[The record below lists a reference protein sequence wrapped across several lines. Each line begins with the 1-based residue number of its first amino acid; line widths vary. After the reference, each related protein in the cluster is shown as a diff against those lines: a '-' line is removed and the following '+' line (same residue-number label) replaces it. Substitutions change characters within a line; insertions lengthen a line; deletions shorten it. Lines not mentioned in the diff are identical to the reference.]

1 MQGSTTVQRIVDL
14 TLRTTSDTKGVDN
27 FTRSAEEAGIVFD
40 KVGKEANEA
49 AKGVDNFEKE
59 VVQTT
64 TRTQRLGAGLQ
75 RGVTRLRNFRNAVRQ
90 NREELRGANSQF
102 GNLARTLAAGIGFG
116 IAIKGANDFSI
127 AIAEISTLVDTAEV
141 SNKQLRDTVIEL
153 SSEFGIGTT
162 DVAKA
167 LYQAISSGAVQ
178 ASDANEF
185 LNTSLRLARAGLVDA
200 EQAVDGL
207 TTVLNAYNLP
217 AEEAGR
223 VSDILFATVR
233 AGKTDLQQLSQF
245 LFQAVPIAATLGVS
259 FEEVNASLVALTA
272 SGTPTRVAF
281 TQIRAAMQ
289 GLVRPTED
297 LTEIFQDAGFESG
310 EAAIKAVGF
319 QAALQVLEAATGGS
333 VSQLQELL
341 GSVEAVQG
349 VLGITG
355 QNAERFSTALE
366 DVTNSAGATDEAFEK
381 VNETIGVKSQV
392 AITSVSN
399 ALTTLGEAFEPIIRV
414 FLRFV
419 TTIADA
425 VVFLGTE
432 FPAVLTT
439 FVTALT
445 GLLIFNQ
452 VRRAAQ
458 LFRGTLK
465 FLVPQMVAATGA
477 TEGQAAAQA
486 ILNPR
491 LATTALI
498 LGKITAALALV
509 TLGYELAT
517 AVIDGLIQEN
527 DKALAELKKTFDIQR
542 DILELRQQLA
552 AQRGVSEEEIFEQI
566 QPLIARAFAQ
576 GIDEDTR
583 RERLNDVR
591 ELLQQELSDIQS
603 VNAQIKA
610 GEAEIRNFAL
620 AAEEEKRAARRQ
632 SAIDQTNANILIAQ
646 QEITLARATKKE
658 QEKLAKDLAKLE
670 KEIAE
675 DSRDFQKSIAEDIA
689 AQGRE
694 LLGVSE
700 EEDPAIANA
709 RRILAINKEIAEQ
722 RRVLASSVDA
732 ASAREAQTTI
742 QALRDEALQA
752 ETAAQRFVLLQR
764 IQEAEEEAA
773 RIAGQR
779 AALEGDTATTAAKSE
794 QERLDAQ
801 KKRIEDLKTVIKDID
816 KPIEISVDVQIESA
830 QNKVD
835 FFKRALDDIKSRRI
849 VITADVQETG
859 QAGGVMGAFASG
871 GNISAGRRIPGYGG
885 GDRVNF
891 TGERGEW
898 VINKRRSSEFAALL
912 NRINSGSRASVQR
925 MIDTMAGAKPRF
937 QEGGVLGSIGALA
950 AQTGA
955 PASSEQIVQRVALDL
970 SLGSRPMGTL
980 FGEEAVINNLIDTLR
995 DGRRGVV
1002 RK

>member
-1 MQGSTTVQRIVDL
+1 MQQSSTVQRIVEL
-14 TLRTTSDTKGVDN
+14 ALRTVSDTKGVDA
-27 FTRSAEEAGIVFD
+27 FTRSATAAGD
-40 KVGKEANEA
+40 AAETSGKEAQTG
-49 AKGVDNFEKE
+49 AKGFDTYEKE
-59 VVQTT
+59 VGQATT
-64 TRTQRLGAGLQ
+64 ANTRFGRGLQ
-75 RGVTRLRNFRNAVRQ
+75 RGVTQVRNFRNAVRQ
-90 NREELRGANSQF
+90 NREEMRSTNTQF
-102 GNLARTLAAGIGFG
+102 SNLARTLAAGLSFG

-127 AIAEISTLVDTAEV
+127 AIAEISTLVDSADV

-153 SSEFGIGTT
+153 SSTFGIGTT

-178 ASDANEF
+178 ASEANDF
-185 LNTSLRLARAGLVDA
+185 LNTSLRLARAGLVSA

-297 LTEIFQDAGFESG
+297 LTKIFNDAGFESG

-319 QAALQVLEAATGGS
+319 QEALGVLENATGGS

-349 VLGITG
+349 VLGTTG
-355 QNAERFSTALE
+355 QNAERFSQALS
-366 DVTNSAGATDEAFEK
+366 DVTDSAGATDTAFAK

-392 AITSVSN
+392 ALTSVSN
-399 ALTTLGEAFEPIIRV
+399 ALTTLGEAFEPILRV

-419 TTIADA
+419 TTLADA

-432 FPAVLTT
+432 FPAVLTAL
-439 FVTALT
+439 VTAFT
-445 GLLIFNQ
+445 GLLI
-452 VRRAAQ
+452 VR
-458 LFRGTLK
+458 TLRRS
-465 FLVPQMVAATGA
+465 FSLYQGVLARLVPEQIAAAAATEAQAAATGV
-477 TEGQAAAQA
+477 
-486 ILNPR
+486 LNSR
-491 LATTALI
+491 LTLTAALI
-498 LGKITAALALV
+498 GKITGALALV

-517 AVIDGLIQEN
+517 AAIDGLIEEN
-527 DKALAELKKTFDIQR
+527 DKALEELKKTFDIQR
-542 DILELRQQLA
+542 DIVELRQQLA
-552 AQRGVSEEEIFEQI
+552 AARGVTDEEIFEQI
-566 QPLIARAFAQ
+566 QPLLARAFAE
-576 GIDEDTR
+576 GIDADTR
-583 RERLNDVR
+583 RERLDDVR
-591 ELLQQELSDIQS
+591 QLLQAELSDIQS
-603 VNAQIKA
+603 VQAVINA
-610 GEAEIRNFAL
+610 GEAEIRNFAI
-620 AAEEEKRAARRQ
+620 AAEEEKREARRQ
-632 SAIDQTNANILIAQ
+632 SAIDQTNANIVLAQ

-675 DSRDFQKSIAEDIA
+675 DSRDFQKSIAEEIA
-689 AQGRE
+689 AQGAE
-694 LLGVSE
+694 VLGISA
-700 EEDPAIANA
+700 EEDPAIENA
-709 RRILAINKEIAEQ
+709 RRILAINREIADQ
-722 RRVLASSVDA
+722 RAVLASSVDA
-732 ASAREAQTTI
+732 ESARQAQIDI
-742 QALRDEALQA
+742 QALRAEALKA
-752 ETAAQRFVLLQR
+752 DSAAQRFTLLQR

-773 RIAGQR
+773 ATALGR
-779 AALEGDTATTAAKSE
+779 AALEADTATEGAQTE
-794 QERLDAQ
+794 QERLDAA
-801 KKRIEDLKTVIKDID
+801 KKRIEELKAIIKDID
-816 KPIEISVDVQIESA
+816 EPIEISVDVQVESA

-859 QAGGVMGAFASG
+859 QAGGVMQGFAQG
-871 GNISAGRRIPGYGG
+871 GDIRSGRRIPGYGG

-898 VINKRRSSEFAALL
+898 VINKRRSSEFSSLL

-925 MIDTMAGAKPRF
+925 MIDAMAGARPRF
-937 QEGGVLGSIGALA
+937 QEGGTLGAIGAIA

-955 PASSEQIVQRVALDL
+955 PASSEQITQRVALDL
-970 SLGSRPMGTL
+970 SLGSRPMGSL

>member
-1 MQGSTTVQRIVDL
+1 MQGTTTVQRIVDL

-27 FTRSAEEAGIVFD
+27 FTKSAERAGAAFENTGEEAQ
-40 KVGKEANEA
+40 KA
-49 AKGVDNFEKE
+49 AKGVDRFEKE
-59 VVQTT
+59 IVQTT

-102 GNLARTLAAGIGFG
+102 GNLARTLAAGIGF
-116 IAIKGANDFSI
+116 AVAVKGANDFSI
-127 AIAEISTLVDTAEV
+127 AIAEISTLVDSADV

-153 SSEFGIGTT
+153 STTFGIGTT

-178 ASDANEF
+178 ASEANDF
-185 LNTSLRLARAGLVDA
+185 LNTSLRLARAGLVSA

-297 LTEIFQDAGFESG
+297 LTEIFNDAGFASG
-310 EAAIKAVGF
+310 EAAIQSVGF
-319 QAALQVLEAATGGS
+319 QAALQILQRATGGS
-333 VSQLQELL
+333 VSRLQELL

-349 VLGITG
+349 VLGTTG
-355 QNAERFSTALE
+355 QNADKFAQALD
-366 DVTNSAGATDEAFEK
+366 DVTNSAGATDEAFGK
-381 VNETIGVKSQV
+381 VNATIGIASEQ
-392 AITSVSN
+392 AFTSVQN

-419 TTIADA
+419 TTLANA

-432 FPAVLTT
+432 FPAL
-439 FVTALT
+439 LT
-445 GLLIFNQ
+445 GLVSAIGALLIFNAA
-452 VRRAAQ
+452 RRAAQ
-458 LFRGTLK
+458 AFQGTLK
-465 FLVPQMVAATGA
+465 LLVPDMVAATAA

-491 LATTALI
+491 LATTAVL
-498 LGKITAALALV
+498 LGKIAGALALV

-517 AVIDGLIQEN
+517 AVIDGLIAEN
-527 DKALAELKKTFDIQR
+527 DKALEELKKTFDIQR

-552 AQRGVSEEEIFEQI
+552 ASRGVSEEEIFEQI
-566 QPLIARAFAQ
+566 QPLLARAFAE
-576 GIDEDTR
+576 GIDADTR
-583 RERLNDVR
+583 RERLDDVR
-591 ELLQQELSDIQS
+591 QLLAQELSDIQS
-603 VNAQIKA
+603 VQAVINA
-610 GEAEIRNFAL
+610 GEAEIRNFAI
-620 AAEEEKRAARRQ
+620 AAEEEKRDARRA
-632 SAIDQTNANILIAQ
+632 SAIEQQNLKIAEAQ
-646 QEITLARATKKE
+646 QEITLSRATKKE

-675 DSRDFQKSIAEDIA
+675 DSRDFQKSIAEDLA
-689 AQGRE
+689 ATRGE

-709 RRILAINKEIAEQ
+709 QRILRINREIAEA
-722 RRVLASSVDA
+722 RSLLASSTDA
-732 ASAREAQTTI
+732 ESARQAQVDI
-742 QALRDEALQA
+742 QALRAEALKS

-764 IQEAEEEAA
+764 IREAEEEAA
-773 RIAGQR
+773 TTAQGR
-779 AALEGDTATTAAKSE
+779 AQLEADTATTGAQSE
-794 QERLDAQ
+794 QERLDAA
-801 KKRIEDLKTVIKDID
+801 KKRIEELKTIIKDID
-816 KPIEISVDVQIESA
+816 EPIEISVEVQVESA
-830 QNKVD
+830 QNKIE
-835 FFKRALDDIKSRRI
+835 FFRRELEKLKSRRI

-859 QAGGVMGAFASG
+859 QAGGVMQGFAQG
-871 GNISAGRRIPGYGG
+871 GDIRSGRRIPGYGG

-891 TGERGEW
+891 VGERGEW
-898 VINKRRSSEFAALL
+898 VINKRRSSEFSSLL
-912 NRINSGSRASVQR
+912 NRINSGSRESVQR
-925 MIDTMAGAKPRF
+925 MIDTMASLKPRF
-937 QEGGVLGSIGALA
+937 QEGGTLGSIGDVA
-950 AQTGA
+950 ARSGF
-955 PASSEQIVQRVALDL
+955 PASSEQITQRIALDL
-970 SLGSRPMGTL
+970 TTGNRPLGTL
-980 FGEEAVINNLIDTLR
+980 FGTEAVVGNLIDTLR
-995 DGRRGVV
+995 DSRRGVV

>member
-1 MQGSTTVQRIVDL
+1 MQQSTTVQRIVEL
-14 TLRTTSDTKGVDN
+14 ALRTVSDTKGVDN
-27 FTRSAEEAGIVFD
+27 FTRSATAAGD
-40 KVGKEANEA
+40 AAETSGKEAQTA
-49 AKGVDNFEKE
+49 GKGFDSYEKE
-59 VVQTT
+59 VKGATT
-64 TRTQRLGAGLQ
+64 ANTRFGRGLQ
-75 RGVTRLRNFRNAVRQ
+75 RGVSNLRNFRGAVKR
-90 NREELRGANSQF
+90 NRDELKQTTSQF
-102 GNLARTLAAGIGFG
+102 GNLARTLAAGLSFG

-127 AIAEISTLVDTAEV
+127 AIAEISTLVDSAEV
-141 SNKQLRDTVIEL
+141 SNKQLSDTVLEL
-153 SSEFGIGTT
+153 SSTFGIGTT

-185 LNTSLRLARAGLVDA
+185 LNTSLRLARAGLVSA

-297 LTEIFQDAGFESG
+297 LTKIFNDAGFESG

-319 QAALQVLEAATGGS
+319 QQALQVLEAATGGS
-333 VSQLQELL
+333 VSRLQELL

-349 VLGITG
+349 VLGTTG
-355 QNAERFSTALE
+355 QNAERFAGALE
-366 DVTNSAGATDEAFEK
+366 AVTNSAGATDEAFGK
-381 VNETIGVKSQV
+381 VNETIGVKAQV
-392 AITSVSN
+392 AFTTIAN
-399 ALTTLGEAFEPIIRV
+399 ALTVLGQAFEPIIRV

-419 TTIADA
+419 TTLADA

-445 GLLIFNQ
+445 ALLIISKI
-452 VRRAAQ
+452 RL
-458 LFRGTLK
+458 LFKAFDGTLK
-465 FLVPQMVAATGA
+465 FLLPNMVKTTVA
-477 TEGQAAAQA
+477 TEGMAVAQA
-486 ILNPR
+486 TLNSG
-491 LATTALI
+491 LSKTTLL
-498 LGKITAALALV
+498 LGKIAGALALI

-517 AVIDGLIQEN
+517 AAIDGIIEGN
-527 DKALAELKKTFDIQR
+527 DKALEELKKTFDIQR
-542 DILELRQQLA
+542 DILELRTQLA
-552 AQRGVSEEEIFEQI
+552 AARGVSEEEIFEQI
-566 QPLIARAFAQ
+566 QPILARAFAE
-576 GIDEDTR
+576 GIDADTR
-583 RERLNDVR
+583 RERLDEVR
-591 ELLQQELSDIQS
+591 QLLQQELSDIQS
-603 VNAQIKA
+603 VQAVIKA
-610 GEAEIRNFAL
+610 GEADIRNFAI
-620 AAEEEKRAARRQ
+620 AAEEEKREARKQ
-632 SAIDQTNANILIAQ
+632 SAIDQTNANILLAQ

-689 AQGRE
+689 AEGAA
-694 LLGVSE
+694 LLGVSA

-709 RRILAINKEIAEQ
+709 RRILAINQEIADQ
-722 RRVLASSVDA
+722 RRILATSVDA
-732 ASAREAQTTI
+732 ESARQAQIDI
-742 QALRDEALQA
+742 QALRAEALKSDS
-752 ETAAQRFVLLQR
+752 AAQRFVLLQR
-764 IQEAEEEAA
+764 IQEAEAEAA
-773 RIAGQR
+773 RTAEGR
-779 AALEGDTATTAAKSE
+779 AALEGDTAAQAAVSE

-801 KKRIEDLKTVIKDID
+801 KKRITDLKQVIKDID
-816 KPIEISVDVQIESA
+816 KPIEISVDVQVESA
-830 QNKVD
+830 QNKID

-849 VITADVQETG
+849 VITADVQQVNATG
-859 QAGGVMGAFASG
+859 GELQKFAHGGDIRS
-871 GNISAGRRIPGYGG
+871 GRRIPGYGG
-885 GDRVNF
+885 GDRVDF

-898 VINKRRSSEFAALL
+898 VINKKRSSQFSSLL
-912 NRINSGSRASVQR
+912 NQINSGSQRAVQR
-925 MIDTMAGAKPRF
+925 MIEAMAGARPRF
-937 QEGGVLGSIGALA
+937 QEGGALGAIGTLA

-980 FGEEAVINNLIDTLR
+980 FGEQAVINNLIDTLR